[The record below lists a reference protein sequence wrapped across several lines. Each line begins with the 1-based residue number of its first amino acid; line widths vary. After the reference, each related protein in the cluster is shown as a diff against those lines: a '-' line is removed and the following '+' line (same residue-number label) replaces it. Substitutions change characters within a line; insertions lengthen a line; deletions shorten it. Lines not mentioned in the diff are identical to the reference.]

1 MDPTALYYAL
11 STIAQCAAALA
22 ALIGFLG
29 LWRLDRLKQ
38 EREQDERDFRGLLHR
53 VIPHFSAEMVA
64 IVPTEELLEEARRF
78 AGSADLQNGVGQSGI
93 LFDQLQHR

>member
-38 EREQDERDFRGLLHR
+38 ERAQAIQIIDRQLDLASQITGLGSD
-53 VIPHFSAEMVA
+53 I
-64 IVPTEELLEEARRF
+64 AREILAF
-78 AGSADLQNGVGQSGI
+78 PIYAVGVCSCGFPAYS
-93 LFDQLQHR
+93 L